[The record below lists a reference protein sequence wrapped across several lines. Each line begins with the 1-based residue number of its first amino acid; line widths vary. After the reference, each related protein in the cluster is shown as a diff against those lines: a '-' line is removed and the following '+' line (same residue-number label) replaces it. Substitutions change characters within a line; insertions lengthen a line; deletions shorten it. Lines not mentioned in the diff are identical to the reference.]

1 MTENVQENTAR
12 NTPKYR
18 FSLIHIFPYI
28 DTIIEYIDTIIA
40 YIDTIIPYIDTIMP
54 TFGKIQIRESLY
66 LGIFYAV
73 REQQLDSN

>member
-1 MTENVQENTAR
+1 MTENVQENTAW

-18 FSLIHIFPYI
+18 FSLIRIFPYI
-28 DTIIEYIDTIIA
+28 DTIIV
-40 YIDTIIPYIDTIMP
+40 YIDTIMP

-66 LGIFYAV
+66 IGIFYAV